1 MFYHKDNL
9 VKRINAYNKNFHQR
23 NCADEKMCTVQ
34 KVNCAFVNLCKV
46 QKLHFK
52 NNLRCRF
59 AHFVHDG
66 FSHICRFAH
75 LCFVHVQKFANMF
88 CVCAESFE
96 HVKMFSRMCAR
107 LWIHVFHV
115 FHGICK
121 FERFLPKCR
130 KSRNFRKCP
139 ENVRKKLTCSWVV
152 HEWFLAQRVWQH
164 RVAKVA
170 RICIN

>member
-1 MFYHKDNL
+1 
-9 VKRINAYNKNFHQR
+9 
-23 NCADEKMCTVQ
+23 MCTD
-34 KVNCAFVNLCKV
+34 KIVNSAESCICVFVHSADLRF
-46 QKLHFK
+46 LHLE

-66 FSHICRFAH
+66 FSHICTFAH
-75 LCFVHVQKFANMF
+75 LCSAHVRKSFACVRKVFYICAFVNSLLQKCANMKICFATGFSLFDGF
-88 CVCAESFE
+88 CQ
-96 HVKMFSRMCAR
+96 
-107 LWIHVFHV
+107 
-115 FHGICK
+115 ICSK
-121 FERFLPKCR
+121 SR

-152 HEWFLAQRVWQH
+152 HEWFLGQRVWQH